1 MIKIFLFF
9 FQKMLIWICLLFNLS
24 LFSQQKL
31 IISGKVTD
39 GKNFEIP
46 YAAVG
51 ITGKYIGTSTTEEGS
66 FSFII
71 TNKEL
76 SDTLKISSLGYETF
90 KINMKDYLK
99 LENKVIV
106 LKEKFTELS
115 EVVVLAPI
123 NYVSNAIKK
132 LKVNTLSDTHQLN
145 ILYRRWDIEE
155 KECRYFIEHHLKSID
170 KGPFSNIVKFSVD
183 NARKSA
189 DYRLVKNE
197 ARFHPLKYM
206 EWNNPLRKG
215 LRVKSFKWKK
225 TKDTNYDG
233 EDVLV
238 FEGLKKNNDK
248 LVLYIGFET
257 NRIYRVDYNF
267 TPNTGK
273 SQEGIWT
280 YKKNSKGKLY
290 LSYHTRIWKGARKLP
305 ENVKKIMLANG
316 QKVREYYPVEFRHEA
331 MVLNLI
337 EDKREFDNFQ
347 QSDQK
352 DMSLYKIPY
361 RENFWDN
368 ISIPPKTKYYKK
380 NIGMLEGL
388 YGVPIETQFKYSNN

>member
-1 MIKIFLFF
+1 MKNFLFF
-9 FQKMLIWICLLFNLS
+9 FHRSSLWIFLLFAYS

-31 IISGKVTD
+31 IISGKVSD

-51 ITGKYIGTSTTEEGS
+51 ITGKYIGTSTTEDGS

-71 TNKEL
+71 TNNEL

-90 KINMKDYLK
+90 KINIKDYL
-99 LENKVIV
+99 N
-106 LKEKFTELS
+106 LKNNHIILREKFTELS

-123 NYVSNAIKK
+123 NYVSNAIKN
-132 LKVNTLSDTHQLN
+132 LKENTLNISHQLN

-170 KGPFSNIVKFSVD
+170 KGPFSNIVKFTVD

-197 ARFHPLKYM
+197 AQFHPLKYM
-206 EWNNPLRKG
+206 EWNNPLRKN

-225 TKDTNYDG
+225 VRDTNYDG

-257 NRIYRVDYNF
+257 NRIYKVEYKF

-280 YKKNSKGKLY
+280 YKKNSNGKLY

-305 ENVKKIMLANG
+305 ENVKKIMLADG

-337 EDKREFDNFQ
+337 EDKKQFDNFQ
-347 QSDQK
+347 QSEQK

-361 RENFWDN
+361 RESFWN
-368 ISIPPKTKYYKK
+368 SISIPPKTRYYNK
-380 NIGMLEGL
+380 NIGMLESL